1 MAINSITFAGINSL
15 DKGLYVSGSKIF
27 KSAEKEYSKISVPG
41 RNGDLLLFENRFKN
55 VDIVYDGIV
64 ISDYNTNVIDI
75 MAWLLSQTGYK
86 RLEDTY
92 NPDYYRE
99 ALYAG
104 PVEFDTLLLS
114 AGSTS
119 ITFDCKP
126 ERWLKSGETVTNI
139 LQAGVIKKIT
149 NPTLF
154 NAHPIIRVY
163 GTGEVGIGTGS
174 FTVNTAGTSYIDI
187 NCDIHDCYEGATNQ
201 NSKVTISKWPELTP
215 GDNGIVMAPTITK
228 IQITPRWWTI

>member
-1 MAINSITFAGINSL
+1 MAINTITFAGVNSL

-27 KSAEKEYSKISVPG
+27 KSAEKEYSKVSVPG

-55 VDIVYDGIV
+55 VNIVYDGIV
-64 ISDYNTNVIDI
+64 IDDYNSNVIGI

-126 ERWLKSGETVTNI
+126 ERWLKSGETAVEI
-139 LQAGVIKKIT
+139 LQEDSSKIIT
-149 NPTLF
+149 NPTMF
-154 NAHPIIRVY
+154 NAKPIIRVY

-187 NCDIHDCYEGATNQ
+187 NCDIHDCYEGATNH